1 MLTIIISTEASLV
14 YILMDIVLLIE
25 YTYLLFAKNFIK

>member
-25 YTYLLFAKNFIK
+25 YTYLLFAKKIIK